1 MIIYNIRNIW
11 LIASAI
17 VVLTVL
23 FSVDV
28 IAQSNKKYVKLS
40 SSKKDKVSIIWMNT
54 AVTKDNTVK
63 LKAKMFS
70 SFEVE
75 TRHIKLLID
84 GEEESSKA
92 GFGSLYGNAEHE
104 FTFEREIDITKP
116 NTKFQVKVVKDS
128 LEFLSSELKIM
139 DNKVSILGDDDFT
152 SRILWT
158 FPDPAKTEGHNFR
171 SESSLFHF
179 SALVKTGVQ
188 LNSKASIKI
197 ILNKAIKD
205 PKASDKLVKIGHNL
219 FEYTG
224 SVLLDGSL
232 EENEMF
238 LRLIVNDEKIDS
250 KPYSI
255 SVDEDQPSLY
265 MLSIGTLTNLEY
277 TAKDARDFAEMYKN
291 SQSENAGIFQNIS
304 IDLLSG
310 IDATTNEIKGRI
322 EELNIKKNQGI
333 IKPQDLIIVFVS
345 SHGFVHDGQ
354 LRIQGDDYDP
364 SRKRTTSISFKDD
377 MMAVLDEINC
387 KKLVFVDA
395 CHSGAGTKFNI
406 ADLNYEIEKLN
417 QISTGITTFVSS
429 QGDELSYE
437 DKSWKNGA
445 FTEAIMKGLQGAEA
459 DSDQNYIITVNELST
474 YLSKEVPKMVMDKKG
489 KPQNPKL
496 LTNDL
501 GDVAIYF
508 IN

>member
-1 MIIYNIRNIW
+1 
-11 LIASAI
+11 
-17 VVLTVL
+17 
-23 FSVDV
+23 
-28 IAQSNKKYVKLS
+28 
-40 SSKKDKVSIIWMNT
+40 MNT
-54 AVTKDNTVK
+54 SIDKNNVAR
-63 LKAKMFS
+63 LRAKMFS
-70 SFEVE
+70 SFQIEN
-75 TRHIKLLID
+75 RHIKLLVD

-92 GFGSLYGNAEHE
+92 GFGSLFGNAEKE
-104 FTFEREIDITKP
+104 FTFEREVTLVNP
-116 NTKFQVKVVKDS
+116 ETKFQVMVMKDT
-128 LEFLSSELKIM
+128 LEFLSSELKIK
-139 DNKVSILGDDDFT
+139 DNEVRILSDDDFT
-152 SRILWT
+152 SRILWS

-171 SESSLFHF
+171 SGSSLFHY
-179 SALVKTGVQ
+179 SALVKTGVN
-188 LNSKASIKI
+188 LNSKSSIKI

-205 PKASDKLVKIGHNL
+205 PKPSDKLVKVGPNL
-219 FEYTG
+219 YEYSG
-224 SVLLDGSL
+224 SVLLDNSI
-232 EENEMF
+232 EQNEIF
-238 LRLIVNDEKIDS
+238 LRLIVNEENVDS
-250 KPYSI
+250 KPYLI

-277 TAKDARDFAEMYKN
+277 TAKDARDFAEMYRS
-291 SQSENAGIFQNIS
+291 SQSASTGIFQNVS

-322 EELNIKKNQGI
+322 EELNIKRQQGI

-345 SHGFVHDGQ
+345 SHGFIHDGN

-377 MMAVLDEINC
+377 IMAVLDEIYC

-395 CHSGAGTKFNI
+395 CHSGAGSKYNI

-417 QISTGITTFVSS
+417 KISTGVTTFVSS

-437 DKSWKNGA
+437 DDSWKNGA
-445 FTEAIMKGLQGAEA
+445 FTEAIIKGLQGAEA
-459 DSDQNYIITVNELST
+459 DRDRNFIVTVDELYQ

-496 LTNDL
+496 ISNDL